1 MSWQRALTNRLV
13 QGWQRRGPLAWLLW
27 PLSLLYGLVV
37 RLRLALYRSGRLR
50 VERVRVPVI
59 VVGNVIAGGGGKT
72 PTVIALVEHF
82 LARSLQPGV
91 ISRGYGR
98 TSQGVRE
105 VLPGR
110 PAAES
115 GDEPLLIRQR
125 TGAPVFVGERRIEA
139 ARALLK
145 AYPRTNVIVC
155 DDGLQH
161 LELARDISICVFDD
175 RGVGNGFLLPAGP
188 LREPWPRPVHLVLHT
203 GQRPTFAGYAAKRK
217 LAAEAVRKDGSRV
230 ELAALVKLSNYAPLM
245 AVAGTAQP
253 QTFFDMLEAAGL
265 PLAHTEARPDHD
277 DYADWQPPSDRDYT
291 ILCTEKDAPKLWV
304 HHPNALAV
312 PLVFEPEAPFLVAVD
327 NLLSDAFSAK
337 LSSAYLS
344 DEDDA

>member
-1 MSWQRALTNRLV
+1 MSWQRVLTNTLV
-13 QGWQRRGPLAWLLW
+13 RSWQRRGLLAWLLW
-27 PLSLLYGLVV
+27 PLSLLYGLAVK
-37 RLRLALYRSGRLR
+37 LRYALYRSGRLR
-50 VERVRVPVI
+50 VEKVHVPLI

-82 LARSLQPGV
+82 LARGLQPGV

-105 VLPGR
+105 VRPDR

-115 GDEPLLIRQR
+115 GDEPLLIRKR

-145 AYPRTNVIVC
+145 AYPRTNVIVS

-161 LELARDISICVFDD
+161 LALARDIEICVFDD
-175 RGVGNGFLLPAGP
+175 RGVGNGWLLPAGP
-188 LREPWPRPVHLVLHT
+188 LREPWPRLVHVVLHT
-203 GQRPTFAGYAAKRK
+203 GQRPAFTGYAARRK
-217 LAAEAVRKDGSRV
+217 LAEEAVRKDGSRV
-230 ELAALVKLSNYAPLM
+230 ELSALAKLSNYAPLL

-253 QTFFDMLEAAGL
+253 QAFFDMLEAAGL

-277 DYADWQPPSDRDYT
+277 DYSDWQPPADRDYT
-291 ILCTEKDAPKLWV
+291 LLCTEKDAPKLWAR
-304 HHPNALAV
+304 HPHALAV
-312 PLVFEPEAPFLVAVD
+312 PLVFEPEPAFLVVID
-327 NLLSDAFSAK
+327 NLLSDAFSSK

-344 DEDDA
+344 EDA